1 MSLLQSRKEA
11 REKAKLEAAYAKQL
25 EGRSANVARNMAEG
39 RNLGVSA
46 GDKPM
51 NFPMKDTA
59 ESLGDLRSKMAE
71 KGNVISNVANEV
83 KTAEGAEPRLMAIAS
98 RFPKLKAMLA
108 LAGPAALA
116 AGAFGIGNKAMAG
129 DIKGAAGDTAD
140 MATDYMPGIGEAK
153 MALSSAPL
161 GEHSD
166 EVNGEKPFDFSKYR
180 TNPAVNDSNVKL
192 GELAPSEQKPIM
204 PPEGATRFK
213 DLTQT
218 LGDAMDQ
225 EKRRG
230 KVKMQQNY

>member
-1 MSLLQSRKEA
+1 MDYKKLTKEQEQLQASYARKVAEQKLA
-11 REKAKLEAAYAKQL
+11 RDQRLIEAAYAKKL
-25 EGRSANVARNMAEG
+25 KGREANVAKNFAE
-39 RNLGVSA
+39 NKQLGITA
-46 GDKPM
+46 ATKPI
-51 NFPMKDTA
+51 NFPTKDTA
-59 ESLGDLRSKMAE
+59 ESLGDIRNKMLE
-71 KGNVISNVANEV
+71 KGNVVSNIANEV
-83 KTAEGAEPRLMAIAS
+83 KTAEGAEPRLLSLAT

-108 LAGPAALA
+108 LAGPAAVA

-166 EVNGEKPFDFSKYR
+166 EVNGEKPFDFSKYK
-180 TNPAVNDSNVKL
+180 TPVEAAPQEAPA
-192 GELAPSEQKPIM
+192 
-204 PPEGATRFK
+204 RFK